1 MKRLNFFISYSY
13 GEPVKGTAH
22 VRIALNHHL
31 YDVDTDLFPHYQE
44 KLQLDNGAA
53 IFECRVDNFVS
64 YDKQSYI
71 SIVRIYNID
80 KNWFI

>member
-1 MKRLNFFISYSY
+1 MCLVTFFKFKVDKFKLFFERYSY

-31 YDVDTDLFPHYQE
+31 YDVDTYQFPHFQE

-53 IFECRVDNFVS
+53 IFESRIDNFVS
-64 YDKQSYI
+64 FVKL
-71 SIVRIYNID
+71 
-80 KNWFI
+80 